1 MLHVLS
7 ARTTFRP
14 YFGTLLALNDGMH
27 TNKRQLGA
35 LERGFTLIEL
45 LIVVVIIGILATI
58 AIPKFS
64 SVKEKAYDRAA
75 MSDLRNAMVAA
86 ESYFAANMA
95 YPSSAE
101 DAGITTSPGVTFT
114 TWSVGGG
121 GTDLHIHA
129 EHESSTHLY
138 HVRYPT
144 DNEIEQ
150 RNN

>member
-1 MLHVLS
+1 
-7 ARTTFRP
+7 
-14 YFGTLLALNDGMH
+14 
-27 TNKRQLGA
+27 
-35 LERGFTLIEL
+35 
-45 LIVVVIIGILATI
+45 
-58 AIPKFS
+58 
-64 SVKEKAYDRAA
+64 
-75 MSDLRNAMVAA
+75 MVAA

-114 TWSVGGG
+114 TWSVGAG

-138 HVRYPT
+138 HVQYPT